1 MISTQNFIP
10 FPLSTRLGGSERSP
24 SQTRCLCCRIWSE
37 KKKRRGHGHTL
48 YISWAN
54 PVGRNVEEWH
64 WVAFRLDLSCRRQ
77 SCVKCLEVRGR
88 SARWLVSSTGS
99 MGDQRK
105 QAIGKLRRAH
115 THTHKEL
122 RCLEGISGDLRT
134 PPENLLCHPQV
145 SLLRLAQPLILD
157 DMLPPQQP
165 WKATP

>member
-1 MISTQNFIP
+1 MISTQNFTP

-37 KKKRRGHGHTL
+37 KKKKKRRGHGHTL

-105 QAIGKLRRAH
+105 QALGKLRRA
-115 THTHKEL
+115 HKEL

-134 PPENLLCHPQV
+134 PPENLLCHLQV